1 MNCGSPQ
8 LHQNCDYME
17 EICVEKK
24 RFDWFGNEIKFGE
37 EKKPSELEII
47 IDKIKKECVEND
59 RV

>member
-1 MNCGSPQ
+1 MNCGSPH

-17 EICVEKK
+17 EICVEIK

-47 IDKIKKECVEND
+47 IDKIKKNCVS
-59 RV
+59 